1 MSNGLVRTTEGA
13 HRDHDAEHRGN
24 NSQTWQRI
32 RHRGQSGDRL
42 IGAAVL
48 NLNIEVQHLV
58 HVEGPYASSPGHT
71 HGVADKAAN
80 VKVMNEV
87 RIGVEDHALFRLL
100 DIHLNRQHAGAPD
113 LIQQLEHHLQQ
124 GQIAL
129 PA

>member
-1 MSNGLVRTTEGA
+1 MSNGLVRTTESA

-48 NLNIEVQHLV
+48 NLNIEVHHLV

-71 HGVADKAAN
+71 HGV
-80 VKVMNEV
+80 
-87 RIGVEDHALFRLL
+87 EDHALFRLL
-100 DIHLNRQHAGAPD
+100 DIHLNRRHAGAPD